1 MLLVMWLCPRGAG
14 KIVPHDAPQTR
25 IHPAGAPPQGDDRR
39 TLLLEFRIKPNVAV
53 RQNLRAFVGQTAFEE
68 LAQEWVRRAGRTNE
82 LPFVPE
88 AVGAHWSRRVQVDVV
103 GLR

>member
-39 TLLLEFRIKPNVAV
+39 TLLLEFDSVPACVGEENSVLVWNRGLV
-53 RQNLRAFVGQTAFEE
+53 R
-68 LAQEWVRRAGRTNE
+68 
-82 LPFVPE
+82 PE
-88 AVGAHWSRRVQVDVV
+88 
-103 GLR
+103 